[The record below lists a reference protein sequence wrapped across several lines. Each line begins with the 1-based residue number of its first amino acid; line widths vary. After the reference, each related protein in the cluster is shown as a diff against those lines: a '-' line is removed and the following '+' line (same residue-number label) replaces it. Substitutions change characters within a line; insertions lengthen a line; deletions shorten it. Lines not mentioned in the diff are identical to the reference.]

1 MFNNS
6 IMLLIHLRCNVA
18 VMLLTDI
25 VVDGIPGID
34 WTLHVPLM
42 LHISFLGLDHT
53 RIIVREH
60 CKQLCMNLL
69 VRLLNN

>member
-1 MFNNS
+1 
-6 IMLLIHLRCNVA
+6 
-18 VMLLTDI
+18 MLLTDI

-53 RIIVREH
+53 RVIVREH

-69 VRLLNN
+69 VNFYTIL